1 MTFAFLLPLLAQA
14 SLAQAA
20 GPAADPNLDAL
31 VPRAPDRL
39 QTCLHQA
46 QDDPDAAIKTVKE
59 SRRLYPTSGN
69 HLLKAAA
76 AKAKQ
81 VMPSCAQPVS
91 LRSA

>member
-1 MTFAFLLPLLAQA
+1 MWRT
-14 SLAQAA
+14 
-20 GPAADPNLDAL
+20 
-31 VPRAPDRL
+31 
-39 QTCLHQA
+39 
-46 QDDPDAAIKTVKE
+46 DAAIKTVKE
-59 SRRLYPTSGN
+59 SRRLYPTFGN

>member
-1 MTFAFLLPLLAQA
+1 MWRT
-14 SLAQAA
+14 
-20 GPAADPNLDAL
+20 
-31 VPRAPDRL
+31 
-39 QTCLHQA
+39 
-46 QDDPDAAIKTVKE
+46 DAAIKTVKE

-91 LRSA
+91 LRSAWRDHNIALHRQSEQVIESGGSGSP